1 MADTNKVK
9 FGLSKCYYAEA
20 TIDANGEATY
30 TTPVA
35 LPGAVSISLDPR
47 GSLSPFRADN
57 CDYWVGN
64 NNQGYNGDLELAYIP
79 DAFRKA
85 ILGDKEDA
93 STGLQYE
100 KVQADV
106 KHFALLF
113 EFLNDAKRTRHV
125 LYNCVASRP
134 SVASQTTDEEIE
146 PQTETLSLT
155 CGSIYVSDPDVA
167 ADVVKGKM
175 TEGDTGYASFFTSV
189 VQPTA

>member
-9 FGLSKCYYAEA
+9 FGLSKCYYAVA

-30 TTPVA
+30 ATPVA
-35 LPGAVSISLDPR
+35 LPGAVSIALDPR

-57 CDYWVGN
+57 MDYWVGN
-64 NNQGYNGDLELAYIP
+64 NNQGYSGDLEVAYIP
-79 DAFRKA
+79 DAFRTA
-85 ILGDKEDA
+85 ILGDQVDS

-100 KVQADV
+100 AVQTEA

-155 CGSIYVSDPDVA
+155 CGSIYVADSDVEKDI
-167 ADVVKGKM
+167 VKGKM
-175 TEGDTGYASFFTSV
+175 TEGDTGYASFFTAV